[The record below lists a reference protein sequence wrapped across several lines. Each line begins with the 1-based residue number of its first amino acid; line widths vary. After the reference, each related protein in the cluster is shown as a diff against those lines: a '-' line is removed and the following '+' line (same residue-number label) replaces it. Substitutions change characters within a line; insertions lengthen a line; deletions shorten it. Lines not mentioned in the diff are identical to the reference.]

1 MTRKEYNELT
11 EPQIE
16 LYNLVQEVRKKY
28 SELELTKKQIAELLV
43 NEYGYGTSEVTI
55 YNRIARIKGI

>member
-28 SELELTKKQIAELLV
+28 SELELTKKQISELLV

>member
-16 LYNLVQEVRKKY
+16 LYNLVQALRKEYWEVDLLKTQIADI
-28 SELELTKKQIAELLV
+28 LTKR
-43 NEYGYGTSEVTI
+43 GYAKSSQTL
-55 YNRIARIKGI
+55 YHKIARIKGI